1 MDGTRGIIGQEAWRL
16 PRVFGRVS
24 VLLLL
29 FLGLSVSC
37 ATAWAGEFGASDEIV
52 LAALAGVQPLPV
64 GEMAKE
70 SARGLENANQAGVH
84 IPLTEPSVRLWDDF
98 GAFSPP
104 SIGNTVVTIGTGS
117 SGQ

>member
-1 MDGTRGIIGQEAWRL
+1 MSGARGIIGLGAWHM
-16 PRVFGRVS
+16 PRALGRVS

-29 FLGLSVSC
+29 LLGLSFSC
-37 ATAWAGEFGASDEIV
+37 ATARAGEFGANDQIV

-70 SARGLENANQAGVH
+70 SARGLGNANQAGVH
-84 IPLTEPSVRLWDDF
+84 IPMTEPSVRLWDDI
-98 GAFSPP
+98 GAFSPS

>member
-1 MDGTRGIIGQEAWRL
+1 MDGARGIIGLKAWRVL
-16 PRVFGRVS
+16 RAFGRVP

-29 FLGLSVSC
+29 LLGLSVSC
-37 ATAWAGEFGASDEIV
+37 APAWAGEFGASDQVV

-70 SARGLENANQAGVH
+70 SARGFENANQAGTH
-84 IPLTEPSVRLWDDF
+84 IPITEPSVRLWDDF

>member
-1 MDGTRGIIGQEAWRL
+1 MSGVRGVIGLGAWCM
-16 PRVFGRVS
+16 PRFLGRVS
-24 VLLLL
+24 PLLVLLL
-29 FLGLSVSC
+29 GLCLSC
-37 ATAWAGEFGASDEIV
+37 ATARAGEFGANDQIV

-70 SARGLENANQAGVH
+70 SARGLGDANQAGVN